1 MQKIAQ
7 QKLSIVFWIVAAV
20 DIISIFLGWPWP
32 HYISKALLIPVL
44 MMLWRTADE
53 QPGKYLLLTGL
64 FFSWMG
70 DVLLMFEPQHKLF
83 FIFGLAAFLTTH
95 IFYII
100 FFLKKRTGRS
110 LLAKQ
115 PWWLIL
121 VPAYGFALVWLLYP
135 KLGDLRVPVIAYATV
150 ICTMLLCSIHV
161 FGKIN
166 TRAGW
171 LYIGGAFFFVVSDS
185 LLALNKFYQPYP
197 YAGPLIMV
205 TYCLAQFL
213 IVRGFLAEKVVD

>member
-7 QKLSIVFWIVAAV
+7 QKLSIIFWIVAAA
-20 DIISIFLGWPWP
+20 DICSILFTWPWP
-32 HYISKALLIPVL
+32 HYIFKALLIPAL
-44 MMLWRTADE
+44 IMLWRTSDGYG
-53 QPGKYLLLTGL
+53 GKYILLIGL
-64 FFSWMG
+64 IFSWLG
-70 DVLLMFEPQHKLF
+70 DVLLMLEPQHKLF

-95 IFYII
+95 IFYIV

-121 VPAYGFALVWLLYP
+121 VPAYGVGLVWFLYP
-135 KLGDLRVPVIAYATV
+135 KLGDLRIPVIAYATV

-166 TRAGW
+166 RRAGW
-171 LYIGGAFFFVVSDS
+171 LYCFGAIFFVVSDS

-197 YAGPLIMV
+197 YAGPLVMV

-213 IVRGFLAEKVVD
+213 IVRGFLAEEAK